1 MTSLL
6 YDVQG
11 MFISMTSSLFDLG
24 SVLGLLQGMLI
35 SKVRVTS
42 SYSGVFN
49 TTGVQTFISYTH
61 IKQNCG
67 FSSTKFSMPSR
78 VFSNICI
85 VFAE

>member
-11 MFISMTSSLFDLG
+11 MLISMTSSLFDLG
-24 SVLGLLQGMLI
+24 PVLGLLQGMLI
-35 SKVRVTS
+35 SKVRVIS

-49 TTGVQTFISYTH
+49 NTGAQTFISDTH

-67 FSSTKFSMPSR
+67 FSSIKFSMPSR
-78 VFSNICI
+78 IFSNISF